1 MAGNCGI
8 WIYHADHFCALL
20 PLEEFS
26 SPKWRDCHARWLKS
40 IVAGYEMTS
49 SVGIYEITDPEIEV
63 SLMCDRA
70 LLALLTVK
78 ESYVSKVAWYDDNLR
93 KKLVEE
99 QKLTEDMERALME
112 QQFILYFQPQI
123 NYANGSVVGIEAL
136 VLWQHPVW
144 GLISPDEFIP
154 LFEKNGFI
162 QKLDVYVWEQSCRYL
177 CKWRSR
183 DGESLSP
190 PISVN
195 ISRCDICNPDL
206 CNTLC
211 ALMEQYSLSQSQLRL
226 EITESRSSYGAAG
239 QTGGCS
245 QSGASGT
252 GGRKAPGR
260 TQDGGR

>member
-40 IVAGYEMTS
+40 IVPGYQLTS

-123 NYANGSVVGIEAL
+123 NYANGSV
-136 VLWQHPVW
+136 
-144 GLISPDEFIP
+144 
-154 LFEKNGFI
+154 
-162 QKLDVYVWEQSCRYL
+162 
-177 CKWRSR
+177 
-183 DGESLSP
+183 
-190 PISVN
+190 
-195 ISRCDICNPDL
+195 
-206 CNTLC
+206 
-211 ALMEQYSLSQSQLRL
+211 
-226 EITESRSSYGAAG
+226 YGG
-239 QTGGCS
+239 
-245 QSGASGT
+245 
-252 GGRKAPGR
+252 
-260 TQDGGR
+260 